1 MKEIWKARKDNTR
14 PWINYE
20 FRTCTASLT
29 GWNDIVRLS
38 VLINWNETKN
48 RNLSTRWSQAFGGG
62 RRFRISG
69 WSIDWDDSVFQRIC
83 FSRKLGVLSFP
94 VKISDTHGTWHFYLT
109 IKRQLVKAYLY
120 TLERERER
128 EKREGGWG
136 FSCFHWANYTL
147 LQRMERKSGWTMALS
162 YTAQSQY
169 TSTALHRSVALRGNL

>member
-69 WSIDWDDSVFQRIC
+69 WLIDWDDSVFLNVQREQVNAVREATDLFFQEAGGLVI
-83 FSRKLGVLSFP
+83 SSKNLRHTWDMALLSHHKEA
-94 VKISDTHGTWHFYLT
+94 VSKGIS
-109 IKRQLVKAYLY
+109 VY
-120 TLERERER
+120 TRER
-128 EKREGGWG
+128 KRERKEGGRVRFFLFPLG
-136 FSCFHWANYTL
+136 
-147 LQRMERKSGWTMALS
+147 
-162 YTAQSQY
+162 
-169 TSTALHRSVALRGNL
+169 